1 MTRYLLL
8 LTTLFSSFAM
18 ADMQQ
23 DIDAIETQ
31 MIEWRRHIHQNP
43 ELSNREFK
51 TAAYVT
57 KHLQSLGLEVKT
69 DIAFT
74 GVVGA
79 VFLLALTFS
88 AHRMAFGFVS

>member
-8 LTTLFSSFAM
+8 LTTLFSSVSL

-23 DIDAIETQ
+23 DIDAIEAQ

-51 TAAYVT
+51 TSAYVT
-57 KHLQSLGLEVKT
+57 KHLKSLGMEVRT

-74 GVVGA
+74 GVVGILKGGQPWRPMWMGM
-79 VFLLALTFS
+79 FPF
-88 AHRMAFGFVS
+88 